1 MVMPIWDHNPF
12 KWPKPPY
19 VMWSLIVVNFA
30 VFFLQVGAGPQEMAQ
45 TDRLAGLIPAAFTSG
60 TGAAGV
66 PAALTLIT
74 YQFLHANFMHVFG
87 NMIFLFVFG
96 DDIEELLGH
105 WRFLAFYLACGVGAG
120 LAFVM
125 SAPGVPSLL
134 IGASG
139 SVAGVIAAY
148 LMYRPCQKV
157 TVLLGLIPLRLR
169 AFWVIGGWA
178 DLASHRSCEP
188 QPGRHRL
195 LGPCRRSCHR
205 RRAVPSAAPIGH
217 PPVRVC
223 ATAASAIANRA
234 VGLSRSPAAAG
245 PATLTLRGHGH

>member
-19 VMWSLIVVNFA
+19 VMWSLIVINFA
-30 VFFLQVGAGPQEMAQ
+30 VFFLQIGGGPQEMEH
-45 TDRLAGLIPAAFTSG
+45 TDRLAGLIPAAFTNG
-60 TGAAGV
+60 EQACGGL
-66 PAALTLIT
+66 PAPLTLIS

-120 LAFVM
+120 LAFVF
-125 SAPGVPSLL
+125 SAPGVPTLL

-148 LMYRPCQKV
+148 LMYLPCEKV
-157 TVLLGLIPLRLR
+157 TVLLGLIPLRVR
-169 AFWVIGGWA
+169 AFWVTGGWA
-178 DLASHRSCEP
+178 IWQVVEAASRDQEGIAYWAHVGGLATGAILFLLLRP
-188 QPGRHRL
+188 PGTRL
-195 LGPCRRSCHR
+195 F
-205 RRAVPSAAPIGH
+205 
-217 PPVRVC
+217 VC
-223 ATAASAIANRA
+223 APPQNLQPDAVQQAADHRDGRPPQ
-234 VGLSRSPAAAG
+234 VPPR
-245 PATLTLRGHGH
+245 

>member
-1 MVMPIWDHNPF
+1 M
-12 KWPKPPY
+12 
-19 VMWSLIVVNFA
+19 
-30 VFFLQVGAGPQEMAQ
+30 
-45 TDRLAGLIPAAFTSG
+45 
-60 TGAAGV
+60 

-125 SAPGVPSLL
+125 SAPGVPTLL

-157 TVLLGLIPLRLR
+157 TVLLGLIPLRVR

-178 DLASHRSCEP
+178 IWQVIEAASRNQEGIAYWAHVGGLATGAVLFLLLRPPGTRLFECAQP
-188 QPGRHRL
+188 QLPQSPTEQSGYHGHLR
-195 LGPCRRSCHR
+195 RRSRHVDTAR
-205 RRAVPSAAPIGH
+205 SRPLGSR
-217 PPVRVC
+217 
-223 ATAASAIANRA
+223 TAA
-234 VGLSRSPAAAG
+234 
-245 PATLTLRGHGH
+245 